1 MAICAQCKQ
10 PVIKTLWVGEEI
22 LLAPG
27 PRVFATLEPFGE
39 DPADGTK
46 VFCCTNSYVE
56 HSAVCS
62 AARRAPKKQSPGS
75 SPLDALATKE

>member
-1 MAICAQCKQ
+1 
-10 PVIKTLWVGEEI
+10 
-22 LLAPG
+22 
-27 PRVFATLEPFGE
+27 VFATLEPFGE